1 MRILGLES
9 SCDETAAA
17 IVNDKRQILAESLH
31 SQIADHQPYGGIV
44 PEIAARAHLDYM
56 DSLVADVMAKAG
68 LDFCNLDGI
77 AATGGPGLVGG
88 LLVGVMTAKAIAA
101 VHDLP
106 FLAINHLEGHALSL
120 RLTEAV
126 DFPYL
131 LLLVSGGHSQFVIVE
146 GVGRYVQLGTTI
158 DDAVGE
164 AFDKTAKLLGLPYP
178 GGPQIEKAAKEGDAK
193 RFALPRPMAGREGCD
208 LSLSGL
214 KTAVRRT
221 VSRLGAD
228 AKKTETINDIAAA
241 FQAAIGDVLAD
252 RTQNA
257 IRLFQTRHP
266 GGNAFVIA
274 GGVAA
279 NAYLRTR
286 LCETTA
292 AMGVKLHVPPP
303 QLCTDN
309 GVMIA
314 WAGIERLQLGWTDR
328 FDFTPKPRWPLD
340 PDAATRH
347 GRQTRP

>member
-1 MRILGLES
+1 MIVLGLES

-17 IVNDKRQILAESLH
+17 IVNDKCQILAESIH
-31 SQIADHQPYGGIV
+31 SQIEDHRPYGGIV

-56 DSLVADVMAKAG
+56 DSLVADVMAKAE
-68 LDFCNLDGI
+68 LDFCDLDGI

-120 RLTEAV
+120 RLTETV

-178 GGPQIEKAAKEGDAK
+178 GGPQIEKAAKKGNAK
-193 RFALPRPMAGREGCD
+193 RFALPRPMAGRKGCD

-214 KTAVRRT
+214 KTAVRQT
-221 VSRLGAD
+221 VSRLGEEAE
-228 AKKTETINDIAAA
+228 KVETIHDIAAS

-252 RTQNA
+252 RTRNA
-257 IRLFQTRHP
+257 IHLFQTQHP
-266 GGNAFVIA
+266 DGNAFVIA

-286 LCETTA
+286 LCETVA

-314 WAGIERLQLGWTDR
+314 WAGVERLQLGWTDR
-328 FDFTPKPRWPLD
+328 FDFTPQPRWPLD
-340 PDAATRH
+340 PDAAARH
-347 GRQTRP
+347 GRQTRT